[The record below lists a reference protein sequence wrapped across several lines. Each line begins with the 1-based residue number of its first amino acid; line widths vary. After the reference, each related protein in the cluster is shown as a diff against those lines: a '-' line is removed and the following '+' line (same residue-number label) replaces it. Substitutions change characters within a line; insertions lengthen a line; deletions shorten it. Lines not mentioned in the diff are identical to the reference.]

1 MANDGTA
8 GGIVAAGVAINVV
21 SAIQRGKDI
30 TSTLWAGCAFAV
42 ICVALNTFTKNNI
55 GTLLALLFLLS
66 SFLMNG
72 TRIFDTTN
80 KLIEGTKNNG

>member
-8 GGIVAAGVAINVV
+8 GGIVAAGVAINAI

>member
-8 GGIVAAGVAINVV
+8 GGVVAAGVAINAV

-55 GTLLALLFLLS
+55 GTALALVFLLS

-80 KLIEGTKNNG
+80 KLIEGSKNNG